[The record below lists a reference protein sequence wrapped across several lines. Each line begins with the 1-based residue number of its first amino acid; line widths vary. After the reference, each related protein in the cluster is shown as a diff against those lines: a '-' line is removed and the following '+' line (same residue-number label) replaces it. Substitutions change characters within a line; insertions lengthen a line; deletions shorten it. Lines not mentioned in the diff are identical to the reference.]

1 MKQKSHAIFDQLFL
15 ILRRIDERG
24 GEHKLWQHSNLVN
37 INLNT
42 MKSLLYTLFIASV
55 LVFLGACSS
64 GTNETSQAGSADADI
79 LKNTPKGQASV
90 VDNESDP
97 NILQVA
103 IGSPDHTT
111 LVAAVQAAEIE
122 HVLVNAGPLT
132 VFAPTNA
139 AFEKLPAGTVEN
151 LLKPENK
158 QQLAT
163 ILTRH
168 AAPGSYAIDDLKK
181 EARKGRKLY
190 MATGDY
196 LDVTVEG
203 DDVYVN
209 GIKVLASIQTSN
221 GIINVIDEVI
231 LPKSE

>member
-1 MKQKSHAIFDQLFL
+1 
-15 ILRRIDERG
+15 
-24 GEHKLWQHSNLVN
+24 
-37 INLNT
+37 
-42 MKSLLYTLFIASV
+42 MKSKFHNLLIACITV
-55 LVFLGACSS
+55 LLCACSS
-64 GTNETSQAGSADADI
+64 GSDQSQEAQNASSVLPD
-79 LKNTPKGQASV
+79 NTPKGQASV
-90 VDNESDP
+90 VDNESAK

-103 IGSPDHTT
+103 AGSKDHTT
-111 LVAAVQAAEIE
+111 LVAAVEAAQIE

-139 AFEKLPAGTVEN
+139 AFDKLPEGTVEN

-158 QQLAT
+158 QTLAT

-168 AAPGSYAIDDLKK
+168 AAPGSYDIEALKK

-196 LDVTVEG
+196 LEVTVDG
-203 DDVYVN
+203 DDVYV
-209 GIKVLASIQTSN
+209 GGAKVVASIQTSN
-221 GIINVIDEVI
+221 GVIDVVDAVI